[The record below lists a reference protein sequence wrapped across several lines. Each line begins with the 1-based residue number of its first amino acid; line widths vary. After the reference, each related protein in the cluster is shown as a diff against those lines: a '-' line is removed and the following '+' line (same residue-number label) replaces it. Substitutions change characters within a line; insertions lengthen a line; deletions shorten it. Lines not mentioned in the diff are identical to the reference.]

1 MARERASLADLK
13 PKPRNDAYT
22 VLLTISLVA
31 MIGACLL
38 LWYDLK
44 RFGDKLQPPKG
55 YSDVARPVAPEA
67 PGVDERLPVIP
78 PPTPP
83 GGGAEEKKEPEKNP

>member
-13 PKPRNDAYT
+13 PKPKNDAYT

-55 YSDVARPVAPEA
+55 YSDVMKSAVPEGPA
-67 PGVDERLPVIP
+67 VDERLPGIP

-83 GGGAEEKKEPEKNP
+83 GEEKKEPEKNP

>member
-22 VLLTISLVA
+22 ILLTISLVA

-44 RFGDKLQPPKG
+44 TFGTELHPPKSF
-55 YSDVARPVAPEA
+55 SDVIKPKVPEA
-67 PGVDERLPVIP
+67 PTVDDRLPVIP
-78 PPTPP
+78 PA
-83 GGGAEEKKEPEKNP
+83 GGGAEPEKKEPDKNP

>member
-1 MARERASLADLK
+1 MARERSIAELK

-44 RFGDKLQPPKG
+44 SFGDKLQPPKN
-55 YSDVARPVAPEA
+55 YSDVIRPSQPETPPDA
-67 PGVDERLPVIP
+67 DKLPPI
-78 PPTPP
+78 PP
-83 GGGAEEKKEPEKNP
+83 GGGAEPDKNPPEKNP